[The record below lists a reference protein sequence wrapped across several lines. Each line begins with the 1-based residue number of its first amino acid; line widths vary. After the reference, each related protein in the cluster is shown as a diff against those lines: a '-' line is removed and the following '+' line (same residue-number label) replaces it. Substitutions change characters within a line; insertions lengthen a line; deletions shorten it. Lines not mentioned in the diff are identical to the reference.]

1 MKPKILFFPP
11 VFSSANK
18 WCLWNKIIFK
28 KSERSVV
35 PSNEVHLL
43 KYYFELLPF
52 TLLHLFDTFISSSE
66 VSDNSMKYNHQT
78 GYFIMYYYQL
88 KVQYVRFW
96 LKTFKITKII
106 NRI

>member
-1 MKPKILFFPP
+1 M
-11 VFSSANK
+11 
-18 WCLWNKIIFK
+18 
-28 KSERSVV
+28 V

-106 NRI
+106 NRIWRNNSFDVSDTDVLYCRDAR